1 MKCIICNND
10 KEPSEFSKEH
20 VIPESAGSSYFI
32 DTVCKDCNNLLGRT
46 IDNKFLDNFFVKL
59 YLSKFNIKN
68 KKGKLPKLWTTLSAR
83 KDSKIKGI
91 PQYNPFNNKFNG
103 WKYNNAITDLK
114 GKAHLVF
121 DSKEDIEDVLR
132 EFGDDELP
140 KDEIRKKFYEGDYS
154 DEHQELVLH
163 REVYLEE
170 LFFEAIKIAYEFASS
185 ILGENYLNDPFAI
198 EFREILLNS
207 SNYTFDDINKYF
219 FNFNYEDSIFKD
231 TLHSIFL
238 MRVENSLVV
247 SINLFNCFVFSVE
260 VSKNLNLIPKNLFG
274 NFLLVNLDESFSKFN
289 IIGDDLKIL
298 ELKNRLKGT

>member
-103 WKYNNAITDLK
+103 
-114 GKAHLVF
+114 
-121 DSKEDIEDVLR
+121 
-132 EFGDDELP
+132 
-140 KDEIRKKFYEGDYS
+140 
-154 DEHQELVLH
+154 
-163 REVYLEE
+163 
-170 LFFEAIKIAYEFASS
+170 
-185 ILGENYLNDPFAI
+185 
-198 EFREILLNS
+198 
-207 SNYTFDDINKYF
+207 
-219 FNFNYEDSIFKD
+219 
-231 TLHSIFL
+231 
-238 MRVENSLVV
+238 
-247 SINLFNCFVFSVE
+247 
-260 VSKNLNLIPKNLFG
+260 
-274 NFLLVNLDESFSKFN
+274 
-289 IIGDDLKIL
+289 
-298 ELKNRLKGT
+298 